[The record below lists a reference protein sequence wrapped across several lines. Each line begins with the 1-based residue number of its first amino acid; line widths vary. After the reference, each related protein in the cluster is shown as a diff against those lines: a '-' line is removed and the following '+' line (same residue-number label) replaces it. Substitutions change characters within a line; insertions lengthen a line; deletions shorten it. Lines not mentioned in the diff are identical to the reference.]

1 VVNTVEHEVSLAT
14 VEPRRGIAH
23 TVKFGKFNL
32 VDGVSGLI
40 AADGEIGIL
49 TAPLELCKG

>member
-14 VEPRRGIAH
+14 VEPRRRIAH

-32 VDGVSGLI
+32 VDGVRGLI